1 MRLARRKLG
10 LDEKRVIF
18 HRASSQVTTVRG
30 MSTRRVVD
38 MSDKSLSESGLLRLR
53 VDRQPDYGNVVQ
65 VPCTGCGK
73 VAVLNPININREFW
87 GAELVC
93 PVCHGPT
100 PVREAD
106 PDRPTP

>member
-1 MRLARRKLG
+1 
-10 LDEKRVIF
+10 
-18 HRASSQVTTVRG
+18 

-38 MSDKSLSESGLLRLR
+38 ISDKSISESGLLRLR

-106 PDRPTP
+106 PDRPTPDPIAELYTPEHQCPEGRRPRRPLFRR